1 MTLANGEKLGKRN
14 DIIRFYNED
23 VNYGLAIDDRLT
35 QSEIESVD
43 PILMEIAKPVKTE
56 GEKNE

>member
-43 PILMEIAKPVKTE
+43 PILMEIAKPVKTY